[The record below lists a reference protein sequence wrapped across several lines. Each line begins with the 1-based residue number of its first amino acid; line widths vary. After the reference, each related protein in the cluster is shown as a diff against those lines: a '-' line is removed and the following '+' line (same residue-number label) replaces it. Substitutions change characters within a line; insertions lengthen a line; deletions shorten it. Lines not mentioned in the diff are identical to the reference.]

1 MTNIPKNKNNN
12 CQTHIDGKLN
22 GAHVEGVLGS
32 ENKLFPI
39 TANGPNPKRNQIKT
53 KTYAKGI
60 NFFFD
65 FGTPATSDKKACLFY
80 LSLFFCLLSGKK

>member
-53 KTYAKGI
+53 KI
-60 NFFFD
+60 
-65 FGTPATSDKKACLFY
+65 
-80 LSLFFCLLSGKK
+80 